1 MIDEVEDLRQQI
13 RELQADLSWY
23 HRKLESSRER
33 DQEALIAMQ
42 RRWTRPLPFLGASVG
57 GGLVGSFLNLPTFW
71 HIAATSAVFLILLF
85 ALVAFSVRGEERTLK
100 RFSSPPEWDERR
112 ESRN

>member
-23 HRKLESSRER
+23 HRKLESSLER

-42 RRWTRPLPFLGASVG
+42 ARWTRPLPFLGALVG

-71 HIAATSAVFLILLF
+71 HIAVTSAVFLIILF
-85 ALVAFSVRGEERTLK
+85 TLVAFSVRNEERD
-100 RFSSPPEWDERR
+100 RNAFSGPPEWDERK
-112 ESRN
+112 E